1 MTAKI
6 FPSQILFTSFDTWM
20 PHQKSNA
27 SDDLLGKISQQDW
40 FADSFILLR
49 KLPVDPAAAPKEA
62 IAKINQVQPD
72 AVICCGMAESRQK
85 LTVESQAF
93 SGENCRKTSVNLPQ
107 LIAGLP
113 YTEISHDAGKF
124 VCEALYYAVLNYLQT
139 QAKSPIPCIFVHVP
153 LLHPGNIEA
162 IAADFGA
169 IVQRLAAKPPVEP
182 NSLSHHPS
190 HPTPN

>member
-1 MTAKI
+1 MTGKI
-6 FPSQILFTSFDTWM
+6 INHITGKILLTSFDTWM

-27 SDDLLGKISQQDW
+27 SDDLLGKISQGD
-40 FADSFILLR
+40 FFGDSLILLR
-49 KLPVDPAAAPKEA
+49 KLPVDPEAAPKEA

-72 AVICCGMAESRQK
+72 AVICAGMAEIRQK

-93 SGENCRKTSVNLPQ
+93 SGESCRKTSVNLSQ

-113 YTEISHDAGKF
+113 NTEISDDAGKF

-153 LLHPGNIEA
+153 LLHPENMEA
-162 IAADFGA
+162 IAADFLA
-169 IVQRLAAKPPVEP
+169 IVQRLTATPPV
-182 NSLSHHPS
+182 
-190 HPTPN
+190 

>member
-6 FPSQILFTSFDTWM
+6 LTGKILFTSFDTWM

-27 SDDLLGKISQQDW
+27 SDDLLVKISQQNW

-93 SGENCRKTSVNLPQ
+93 FGKNCRKTSVDLPQ
-107 LIAGLP
+107 LIADLP
-113 YTEISHDAGKF
+113 NTEISHDAGKF

-139 QAKSPIPCIFVHVP
+139 EAKSPIPCIFVHVP

-169 IVQRLAAKPPVEP
+169 LVRRLATKPPVEP
-182 NSLSHHPS
+182 KILIHHPFD
-190 HPTPN
+190 PTPN